1 MAHHH
6 GEVNLELLL
15 NDSIDLSKL
24 SDEER
29 FRVEHARMHEKHRG
43 HEKMHAYM
51 ILILLASVVVAQIVL
66 VQWKKR
72 HFKSYQRASML
83 GMWLIPLCVSVHSHW
98 WRFVFIWSIFTLFT
112 CIVVSWA
119 LQKPIAGT
127 TPRWVYKWFYVVH
140 MQSYALGVAGY
151 LVVMLTLL
159 GVNLMFRAKPQTWM
173 DIGLLLL
180 FYGLYYGLLGRDISE
195 IITDRM
201 ACTIGYYTPTGVPV
215 RHLEPNVCA
224 VCGNKILVMDNA
236 EAIVEETYKLP
247 CGHLFHEFCIRG
259 WCIVGKKQ
267 TCPYC
272 KEKVDL
278 KRIFCNPWEKP
289 HILYGNFLDFIRYLV
304 VWQPMII
311 MCVQFVNHMLGLE

>member
-6 GEVNLELLL
+6 GEVNLQLLL

-51 ILILLASVVVAQIVL
+51 ILILLASVIIAQIVL

-72 HFKSYQRASML
+72 HFKSYQRASMV

-98 WRFVFIWSIFTLFT
+98 WRFVFIWCIFTIFT

-173 DIGLLLL
+173 DLGLLLL

>member
-1 MAHHH
+1 MKK
-6 GEVNLELLL
+6 GLG
-15 NDSIDLSKL
+15 
-24 SDEER
+24 
-29 FRVEHARMHEKHRG
+29 VEQCKDARKSTEGTR
-43 HEKMHAYM
+43 KMHAYM

-98 WRFVFIWSIFTLFT
+98 WRFVFHL
-112 CIVVSWA
+112 VHLHA
-119 LQKPIAGT
+119 LHLHRGQLGPTEAHRGGPR
-127 TPRWVYKWFYVVH
+127 PRWVYKWVYVVH

-311 MCVQFVNHMLGLE
+311 MCVLVCESHAGFGVMLDTFHTNLF